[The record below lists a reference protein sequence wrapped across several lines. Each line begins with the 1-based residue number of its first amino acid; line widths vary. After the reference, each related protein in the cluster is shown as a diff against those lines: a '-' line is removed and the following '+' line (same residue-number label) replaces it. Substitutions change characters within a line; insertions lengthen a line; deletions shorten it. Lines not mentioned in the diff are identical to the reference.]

1 MPRCARVLRSLVLA
15 LALAGAGLLAACQQ
29 EPGFEERYEE
39 ATKRIE
45 ASSKAIDAQL
55 TPSAPTAAPTGGE
68 GVSTAPVR

>member
-1 MPRCARVLRSLVLA
+1 MPRSALFLRT

-29 EPGFEERYEE
+29 EPGFDERYED

-55 TPSAPTAAPTGGE
+55 APTAAPTRGG
-68 GVSTAPVR
+68 GAAAAPVR